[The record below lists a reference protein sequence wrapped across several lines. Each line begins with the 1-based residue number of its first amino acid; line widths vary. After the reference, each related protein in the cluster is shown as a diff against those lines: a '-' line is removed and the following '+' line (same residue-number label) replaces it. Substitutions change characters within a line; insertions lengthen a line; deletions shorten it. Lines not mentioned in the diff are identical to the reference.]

1 MSNRSRRAAAVRHTR
16 ILCLAAFLAALSFLL
31 GLLAKSIQG
40 TSPLRFTVE
49 GLPAVFAGV
58 TIGPILGAVV
68 GVAADLLSCLLAGQA
83 PLPLISIGAALIGF
97 IPGVLSRLLLRQREQ
112 HGKPNYPFVL
122 LCDGAAHAI
131 GSVLVKS
138 AALSSFYGFD
148 TLLWRLPIYVGVV
161 LLESYLL
168 YALLRTDAVRQELE
182 RLIK

>member
-49 GLPAVFAGV
+49 GLPAVFAGI
-58 TIGPILGAVV
+58 TMGPILGAVV

-83 PLPLISIGAALIGF
+83 PLPLISVGAALIGF
-97 IPGVLSRLLLRQREQ
+97 IPGALSLLLRRREQ
-112 HGKPNYPFVL
+112 YGKPSYPFVL

-168 YALLRTDAVRQELE
+168 YALLRTDAVRRELE